1 VTPPTGPTG
10 PTGPGGPEA
19 PLETPPVAREVVA
32 IVRDVLGDALI
43 GAYLHGSAVLG
54 GLRPT
59 SDIDVL
65 AVIDRPTSEQERRA
79 IVDRL
84 LDVSGRRARRG
95 PGRPIELTIL
105 VQSAVRPW
113 RHPPRVE
120 FLYGEWRRDDYEG
133 GFVPG
138 PEPMAD
144 LGPEVALT
152 LAGNVALSGP
162 PPAEVLD
169 PIPDADLRRAITAG
183 VPGLMDDLDT
193 DTRNVTLTL
202 ARIWATLVTG
212 AISSKDQAAA
222 WALERVPDHLAGP
235 LNLAREMYLEGWD
248 RDDWGDELPAARATA
263 THLVAEIRRA
273 NGDEQEVGGS
283 IAGPA

>member
-1 VTPPTGPTG
+1 MPGDWRPEHQTPP
-10 PTGPGGPEA
+10 
-19 PLETPPVAREVVA
+19 LEVPPVAHEVAA
-32 IVRDVLGDALI
+32 IVRDALGGALI

-65 AVIDRPTSEQERRA
+65 AVIDRPTTEPQRRA
-79 IVDRL
+79 LVDRL
-84 LDVSGRRARRG
+84 LEISGRRARRG

-105 VQSAVRPW
+105 VQSDVRPW

-120 FLYGEWRRDDYEG
+120 FLYGEWRRNDYED

-144 LGPEVALT
+144 LGPEIALT
-152 LAGNVALSGP
+152 LAGNVALAGP

-183 VPGLMDDLDT
+183 VPSLIGDLDS
-193 DTRNVTLTL
+193 DTRNVLLTL
-202 ARIWATLVTG
+202 ARVWATLATTEI
-212 AISSKDQAAA
+212 ASKDDAAE
-222 WALERVPDHLAGP
+222 WALERMPDDLAGP
-235 LNLAREMYLEGWD
+235 LNLAREMYLDGWD
-248 RDDWGDELPAARATA
+248 RDDWGDELAAARATA
-263 THLVAEIRRA
+263 THLVGEIRRA

-283 IAGPA
+283 AP